1 MDLIEFIY
9 LFFLNKNLIGINSGN
24 NMRHLFLK
32 EINCEIMLK
41 Y

>member
-24 NMRHLFLK
+24 ETLIFEGNKL
-32 EINCEIMLK
+32 
-41 Y
+41 